1 MESILI
7 SISMILKI
15 LWTVFCKIII
25 WNKNIKLLIFFT
37 TYSTVEFYF
46 WKRKNEGKEDSW
58 QISARAIWKK
68 MVRCL
73 KRRRKI
79 NGYIRCPSVTANFF
93 YFLNKST
100 ELDHPPRFV
109 LLTLHRA
116 RLIWRG
122 HKEHTS
128 KRFFYWAKKLN
139 WGRWNSPASPRSL
152 SPAINFIKLEKGVHA
167 LLFDKVFIRINRDEN
182 FLFPPFSFFL
192 FFL

>member
-100 ELDHPPRFV
+100 ELDHPPALCFV
-109 LLTLHRA
+109 NPPSSTTYLTRAQRTYLQAFLLLSQETELGP
-116 RLIWRG
+116 LEFTSFPSLFVPG
-122 HKEHTS
+122 H
-128 KRFFYWAKKLN
+128 
-139 WGRWNSPASPRSL
+139 
-152 SPAINFIKLEKGVHA
+152 
-167 LLFDKVFIRINRDEN
+167 
-182 FLFPPFSFFL
+182 
-192 FFL
+192 